1 MSAVHDWTP
10 LVVSYDSCVPPS
22 SHLRCRS
29 ASLSYDGLSP
39 SGIWRMPRGAPG
51 PRGPEDPFHSD
62 GTDSSCELARPSV
75 RILCTVVPFMLFYS
89 PSREASSAELT
100 LGILGGRR
108 FHFPMSVIQCPYT
121 RPRAVAPWHALCCQ
135 DEAAG
140 DRPVR
145 GTVTN
150 ESEPMRVHVFNALEG
165 FEQRVGGGCLCPQG
179 TARIC

>member
-1 MSAVHDWTP
+1 MTGRLSLSRMILVFLLPRTCAAVPLLFHTMSSHRAGSGVCLGVHLGHVGPKTLSTVTALTP
-10 LVVSYDSCVPPS
+10 LVN
-22 SHLRCRS
+22 LRGRLFGFC
-29 ASLSYDGLSP
+29 AL
-39 SGIWRMPRGAPG
+39 
-51 PRGPEDPFHSD
+51 
-62 GTDSSCELARPSV
+62 
-75 RILCTVVPFMLFYS
+75 VPFMLFYS

-108 FHFPMSVIQCPYT
+108 FHFPMSVIQCPHT

-179 TARIC
+179 NARTC

>member
-1 MSAVHDWTP
+1 MTGRLSLSRMILVFLLPRTCAAVPHLFHTMGSHRAGSGVCLGVHLGHVGPKTLSTVTALTP
-10 LVVSYDSCVPPS
+10 L
-22 SHLRCRS
+22 
-29 ASLSYDGLSP
+29 
-39 SGIWRMPRGAPG
+39 
-51 PRGPEDPFHSD
+51 
-62 GTDSSCELARPSV
+62 ELARPSV

-108 FHFPMSVIQCPYT
+108 FHFPMSVIQCPHT

-150 ESEPMRVHVFNALEG
+150 ESEPMRVHVFNALED
-165 FEQRVGGGCLCPQG
+165 FEQRIGGGCLCPQG
-179 TARIC
+179 TARTC